1 MLNHFVERTSPRKPG
16 AASHVK
22 RQVSQASM
30 SVIHTLNSR
39 DHIMLEMLRDHFG
52 VGPDRMRREIQIMHA
67 ETVEVLAS
75 KKIDYA
81 RLRSAL
87 VPSMDKYEAVF
98 LFDSTECKSELYGR
112 EVFDHLLP
120 LLDQRTT
127 QSILVGDLLGD
138 DQDLI
143 FDILKE
149 SLTLSRTFIFR
160 HATLLFGVYINSLTP
175 AALQR
180 LHSELGTF
188 SAYLG
193 FIPTTFLSR
202 AKVYISTSMAGFL
215 VKHGK
220 RLIIAHEPDRSN
232 AENINIARYN
242 LEQFGYEIA
251 SVQSDSFHMFLKY
264 KIERPVFS
272 GDQSDIE
279 LALNAISNNVQP
291 LRDFTVQLD
300 EAKHGYLI
308 NEKLGKLKKA
318 GLENSDR
325 SMIESI
331 IQAKVSANY
340 IYSMDYLR
348 EHDVMKFNIMLELG
362 RTDGYPTRLTAAL
375 EYMPDA
381 KMLRVITL
389 H

>member
-1 MLNHFVERTSPRKPG
+1 
-16 AASHVK
+16 
-22 RQVSQASM
+22 M

-52 VGPDRMRREIQIMHA
+52 VGPDRMRREIQMLHA

-75 KKIDYA
+75 KKIEYA
-81 RLRSAL
+81 LLRSAL
-87 VPSMDKYEAVF
+87 VPSMDKHEAVL
-98 LFDSTECKSELYGR
+98 LFDSTECKSGLYGR

-138 DQDLI
+138 DQELI
-143 FDILKE
+143 LEILKE
-149 SLTLSRTFIFR
+149 SLTLSRSFTFK
-160 HATLLFGVYINSLTP
+160 HATLLFGVYINNLSH
-175 AALQR
+175 AALRQ
-180 LHSELGTF
+180 LHTELGRF

-193 FIPTTFLSR
+193 FIPTTFLTR

-215 VKHGK
+215 LKHCK
-220 RLIIAHEPDRSN
+220 KLIIAHEPDRSN
-232 AENINIARYN
+232 AENINITMYN

-251 SVQSDSFHMFLKY
+251 SLQSDSYHMFLKY
-264 KIERPVFS
+264 KIERPVFD
-272 GDQSDIE
+272 GDQSDIQ
-279 LALNAISNNVQP
+279 LALNAISSNVQP
-291 LRDFTVQLD
+291 LREFTVQLD

-308 NEKLGKLKKA
+308 NEKLGKLKKG

-340 IYSMDYLR
+340 IYSMDYLK

-362 RTDGYPTRLTAAL
+362 RRDGYPTRLTAAL
-375 EYMPDA
+375 EYIPNE
-381 KMLRVITL
+381 KILRVITL